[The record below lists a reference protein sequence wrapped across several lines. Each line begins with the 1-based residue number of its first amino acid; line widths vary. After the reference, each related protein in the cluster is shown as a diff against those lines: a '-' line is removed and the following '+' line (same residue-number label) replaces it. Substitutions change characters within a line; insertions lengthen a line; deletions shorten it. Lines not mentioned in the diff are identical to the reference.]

1 MINEEI
7 CGFDRC
13 IPRRLVETI
22 EKTKEER
29 YEEVKWYS
37 NRLNNTWMNRVVADF
52 SPKRGGRN
60 DGGEVSQQF
69 VARWKARG
77 VYGSSKTIEKVYSA
91 GWKYPARIT
100 SCIRVRGRFAW
111 MYVTRTMLIDN
122 CFHFHT
128 RNLRSGITVHQ

>member
-1 MINEEI
+1 
-7 CGFDRC
+7 
-13 IPRRLVETI
+13 
-22 EKTKEER
+22 
-29 YEEVKWYS
+29 
-37 NRLNNTWMNRVVADF
+37 MNRVVADF

-122 CFHFHT
+122 CFHFHIREIYDPVLPYT
-128 RNLRSGITVHQ
+128 SSSWESVYYISSYCEEEIYRIHRAKKIYRSR